1 MGNRFSA
8 SYLVAP
14 LLVATA
20 MIAGCSMTDS
30 KPPADGEPSIGALL
44 NITDPKTFS
53 RPLDPYR
60 VALENQLNASKA
72 ELVLAY
78 RCLRGFGFDR
88 QPPTATENPPPR
100 NAGLFGIVDEQMA
113 QVRGYHPAAE
123 PKDRDKERQAGEL
136 PPAARAVM
144 MGQGQSSYQGKP
156 VPEGGC
162 IGEARRKIAE
172 GAPNIKEPRLADNLA
187 IEAYDRSK
195 QDSRVVKVYAEWS
208 ACMKQAGFDYADPW
222 KALNDPAFVTPE
234 PTQKEITVATA
245 DARCKSRTN
254 LLNVHATVLTA
265 YEQRAV
271 ERNAEALSQIKQSYE
286 IQEKNAA
293 AVLAGQ

>member
-1 MGNRFSA
+1 MRNRFSA
-8 SYLVAP
+8 SCLVAS
-14 LLVATA
+14 LMVATA
-20 MIAGCSMTDS
+20 TVAGCSLTDS

-44 NITDPKTFS
+44 NIDPKTFS

-60 VALENQLNASKA
+60 VSPENQRNASKA

-78 RCLRGFGFDR
+78 RCLRGFGFDG
-88 QPPTATENPPPR
+88 QPPTATGNPPAR

-123 PKDRDKERQAGEL
+123 PSDKERQAREREL
-136 PPAARAVM
+136 PPAASAVM

-172 GAPNIKEPRLADNLA
+172 GGPDIKEPRLADNLA

-195 QDSRVVKVYAEWS
+195 QDSRVLKVYAEWS
-208 ACMKQAGFDYADPW
+208 VCMKQAGFEYTDPW
-222 KALNDPAFVTPE
+222 KALNDPAFVSSE

-245 DARCKSRTN
+245 DARCKRKTN
-254 LLNVHATVLTA
+254 LVNVHATVLTA

-271 ERNAEALSQIKQSYE
+271 ERNAEALSQIKKSYE